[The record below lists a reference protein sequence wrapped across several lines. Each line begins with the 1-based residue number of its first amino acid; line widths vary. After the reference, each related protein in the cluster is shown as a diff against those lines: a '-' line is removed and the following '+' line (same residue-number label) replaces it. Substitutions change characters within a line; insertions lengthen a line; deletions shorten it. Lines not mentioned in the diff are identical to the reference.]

1 MVISFWFF
9 TQVLIESYPEK
20 APYQGVEVRFNNIA
34 DIRTANYILR
44 KQPGQFLLASGAP
57 RDLKI
62 KMEFISAGNFSAVIS
77 SQYPDWLCEEAQLDK
92 SRLLLQGGSLNKTI
106 NLVRGKSSEVNFS
119 ISKGQSLKFN
129 ILNRDNSECGRA
141 IVEFYEVNNY
151 NYFTVL
157 FVLFWTSIF
166 LFCWYNRASPYTAM
180 LGVLASFLFIAG
192 NATIE
197 TLGTNGLTVNTIG
210 GVALVAALL
219 LFSAIPLSSKLL
231 TILVTASLI
240 VILIV
245 PAAFIAYSHVF
256 GAALDAEAIHGAMQ
270 SYDTQMI
277 EFWQQYVGKRRTLY
291 FILGLTV
298 LYGAVRHIN
307 SSKPNSIPVS
317 LCGLLLLCLSLMA
330 SAGRTGE
337 NTIINLL
344 TRSILEYKWEIEAF
358 KKVSSARKLSTTT
371 AIRGPLHTDDRTVI
385 VIGESVNK
393 KHMSAYGYPRG
404 TTPLMDKRIAAG
416 EVIQFNRAY
425 SNHTHSNPTMSL
437 ILTQAN
443 QYNKQSWLESPSVF
457 NYARSANVE
466 TNWLT
471 NHRLLGGWSNHIT
484 TIVKESDRLKTINYK
499 IGYGSSSS
507 HYDHELIPL
516 YKDAL
521 QKHKRQLTF
530 LHLYNSHTSYCDR
543 YPEDQFVLNADER
556 ESVFGNLK
564 QLKNFSIWGIACY
577 DNTIFYTDKVLNEL
591 IQELEKKVEPSV
603 LVYVADHAEE
613 IVGGLAH
620 NSANFTFD
628 MINIPLFIW
637 ANDAWQQKHPE
648 LWTNLHANKNKVV
661 TNDLMFESILGIAGI
676 KDPSIDTRFDIS
688 SASYQSLDKPLTLHG
703 RMNIDHPENW
713 NYWQSQNSLIAAQD
727 GVELVANNIR
737 SIGEGL
743 SALQYGISSIQINAE
758 YSPES
763 GIVFSGVD
771 TLNLSEFLQSL
782 ADRELKKLLII
793 FSDGSLNTEGDLG
806 AMLEQ
811 LEKAHQIKIIEIK
824 NKPKTV
830 RDLSAPKLMVE
841 ISSLKMAKPVWV
853 NIKTRYRNSAPV
865 AR

>member
-1 MVISFWFF
+1 
-9 TQVLIESYPEK
+9 
-20 APYQGVEVRFNNIA
+20 
-34 DIRTANYILR
+34 
-44 KQPGQFLLASGAP
+44 
-57 RDLKI
+57 
-62 KMEFISAGNFSAVIS
+62 
-77 SQYPDWLCEEAQLDK
+77 
-92 SRLLLQGGSLNKTI
+92 
-106 NLVRGKSSEVNFS
+106 
-119 ISKGQSLKFN
+119 
-129 ILNRDNSECGRA
+129 
-141 IVEFYEVNNY
+141 
-151 NYFTVL
+151 
-157 FVLFWTSIF
+157 
-166 LFCWYNRASPYTAM
+166 
-180 LGVLASFLFIAG
+180 
-192 NATIE
+192 
-197 TLGTNGLTVNTIG
+197 
-210 GVALVAALL
+210 
-219 LFSAIPLSSKLL
+219 
-231 TILVTASLI
+231 
-240 VILIV
+240 
-245 PAAFIAYSHVF
+245 
-256 GAALDAEAIHGAMQ
+256 
-270 SYDTQMI
+270 
-277 EFWQQYVGKRRTLY
+277 
-291 FILGLTV
+291 
-298 LYGAVRHIN
+298 
-307 SSKPNSIPVS
+307 
-317 LCGLLLLCLSLMA
+317 
-330 SAGRTGE
+330 
-337 NTIINLL
+337 
-344 TRSILEYKWEIEAF
+344 
-358 KKVSSARKLSTTT
+358 
-371 AIRGPLHTDDRTVI
+371 
-385 VIGESVNK
+385 
-393 KHMSAYGYPRG
+393 
-404 TTPLMDKRIAAG
+404 
-416 EVIQFNRAY
+416 
-425 SNHTHSNPTMSL
+425 
-437 ILTQAN
+437 
-443 QYNKQSWLESPSVF
+443 
-457 NYARSANVE
+457 
-466 TNWLT
+466 
-471 NHRLLGGWSNHIT
+471 
-484 TIVKESDRLKTINYK
+484 
-499 IGYGSSSS
+499 
-507 HYDHELIPL
+507 
-516 YKDAL
+516 
-521 QKHKRQLTF
+521 
-530 LHLYNSHTSYCDR
+530 
-543 YPEDQFVLNADER
+543 
-556 ESVFGNLK
+556 
-564 QLKNFSIWGIACY
+564 
-577 DNTIFYTDKVLNEL
+577 L
-591 IQELEKKVEPSV
+591 IQELEKKVESSV

-727 GVELVANNIR
+727 GVELVANDIR